1 MGLQSAWDLLRKLDW
16 ELQEMT
22 RVHAADVHGGRT
34 SHGEVG
40 AYRAFNAA
48 VTAWH
53 ICDWV
58 WQTAPRELRE
68 RLKTDSPEPAA
79 ADAGPLMALVL
90 AECREIRIC
99 QQLGTG
105 AKHFEVKR
113 RNDPDIVTSFEEAM
127 HLVEFGSGEE
137 KETVFLQGK
146 AVFVKDGTQS
156 YSDLGLFSRA
166 LAYWNGFFERYGVQ

>member
-1 MGLQSAWDLLRKLDW
+1 MARWALIELSMPQSRPGTYAI
-16 ELQEMT
+16 
-22 RVHAADVHGGRT
+22 GSGRQRP
-34 SHGEVG
+34 GNYG
-40 AYRAFNAA
+40 NAF
-48 VTAWH
+48 
-53 ICDWV
+53 
-58 WQTAPRELRE
+58 
-68 RLKTDSPEPAA
+68 LKTDSPEPAA

-99 QQLGTG
+99 QQLATG